1 MKLSAQDAKK
11 DVVGVRI
18 SRRQGSDDQASN
30 VKITIGSS
38 EAYDAGDP
46 VCTVIPILT
55 QQVGSTMVDY
65 NCDQGQHSG
74 EYVKFSNGGQY
85 LTICEAAVMI
95 GKDCDDAEYTSI
107 TVTVF
112 NEFNYLQPLATPEA
126 ETSIT
131 TPIPTLQRP
140 PLPSPL
146 QVLLLR
152 ANNAPKIK
160 IVNQLFSAMGIRICA
175 EKMQLN

>member
-18 SRRQGSDDQASN
+18 SRRQGQDSQAAN

-65 NCDQGQHSG
+65 NCDQGQHRG
-74 EYVKFSNGGQY
+74 EYVKFSNGGSV

-95 GKDCDDAEYTSI
+95 RK
-107 TVTVF
+107 
-112 NEFNYLQPLATPEA
+112 
-126 ETSIT
+126 
-131 TPIPTLQRP
+131 
-140 PLPSPL
+140 
-146 QVLLLR
+146 
-152 ANNAPKIK
+152 
-160 IVNQLFSAMGIRICA
+160 
-175 EKMQLN
+175 